1 MKLLIENFR
10 KFIKEEEE
18 QAPQR
23 EAFSFAANGDFEA
36 PTRVPLTWGG
46 SVDLAAVKQSALASA
61 AELYGSEEK
70 AMQAYQAVLNTVGGK
85 EQLLANFKA
94 LQGRMAK
101 GPAYDLESIPPRG
114 DMPVLDPKQF
124 GDFVERLKRGH
135 LDTKDDFADAN
146 PIAEGVLDD
155 PQFPDDMHTKSKE
168 QRAYFLQKGTKDKAG
183 ANDSDREIGFDQ
195 DTPIA
200 VGKGYPT
207 QQQIY
212 LDKALFNLLNFGATK
227 GGQVHG
233 SQVISVEAGGD
244 YYILDGHHRWA
255 SAILGS
261 PSNTMLAAIISGFP
275 GLKSA
280 LSFLRAYGGAIG
292 NEPRS

>member
-10 KFIKEEEE
+10 KFVKEEEE
-18 QAPQR
+18 QAPQK
-23 EAFSFAANGDFEA
+23 EAFSFAAKQVDA

-46 SVDLAAVKQSALASA
+46 SIDLAAVKQSALASA

-85 EQLLANFKA
+85 DALLANFKA
-94 LQGRMAK
+94 LQGRMVK
-101 GPAYDLESIPPRG
+101 GPAYDLKTIPPRV
-114 DMPVLDPKQF
+114 DMPALDPDQF
-124 GDFVERLKRGH
+124 PDFVTRLAKGH

-168 QRAYFLQKGTKDKAG
+168 QKAYFLQKGTKDKGG
-183 ANDSDREIGFDQ
+183 ADDADREIGFGQ
-195 DTPIA
+195 NTAIP

-233 SQVISVEAGGD
+233 SQVISVESGGD

-261 PSNTMLAAIISGFP
+261 PSNTMSSAIISGFP

-292 NEPRS
+292 NSPRS

>member
-10 KFIKEEEE
+10 KFVKEEEG
-18 QAPQR
+18 QAPQK
-23 EAFSFAANGDFEA
+23 EAFSFAAKQVDA

-46 SVDLAAVKQSALASA
+46 SIDLAAVKQSALASA

-85 EQLLANFKA
+85 DALLANFKA
-94 LQGRMAK
+94 LQGRMVK
-101 GPAYDLESIPPRG
+101 GPAYDLKTIPPRV
-114 DMPVLDPKQF
+114 DMPALDPDQF
-124 GDFVERLKRGH
+124 PDFVTRLAKGH

-168 QRAYFLQKGTKDKAG
+168 QKAYFLQKGTKDKGG
-183 ANDSDREIGFDQ
+183 AADADREIGFGQ
-195 DTPIA
+195 NTAIP

-233 SQVISVEAGGD
+233 SQVISVESGGD

-261 PSNTMLAAIISGFP
+261 PSNTMSSAIISGFP

-292 NEPRS
+292 NSPRS